1 MQENKDKRNTSPVER
16 RTETTGKTV
25 CTFSSLVR
33 SERRCHR
40 RVGYKNSV
48 SRFHLLT
55 MSKCYGICKD
65 ISNGS
70 YKTGV
75 GKSFEVYEPK
85 YRIVTST
92 SYNDRIPQTSFVLD
106 IFYPRVVP
114 NMVAENFACY
124 KDKGVDAA
132 RDKMIENL
140 KLANMD
146 DYVLC
151 ADIKNYF
158 GSIDHQKLIEE
169 LVPFIG
175 HEDIWF
181 YEDVIESNKQ
191 KIGLTLGSEIN
202 QLSASSFLYRFDKIA
217 VSMGLYERYMD
228 DIRFIGSKERCLKVL
243 EILENFARSVNLE
256 LSVKKTYIQP
266 VSRPVSFLGFT
277 FLKHPSGKVTMKRKK
292 DKVNHE
298 KRKLRRMKK
307 ANVPFER
314 VQVHCQSVRAGLKKG
329 NRSGVVKYDNFV
341 KSLFTE
347 EIQNE
352 NHKSKQ
358 SARSQYEKSI
368 FPLVT
373 CGRKNRGRNQNGVPH
388 QGEVFDLSGTDAS
401 QKETYECPPK

>member
-1 MQENKDKRNTSPVER
+1 MQENEDKRNTSPVER

-191 KIGLTLGSEIN
+191 NIGLTLGSEIN

-266 VSRPVSFLGFT
+266 ISRPVSFLGFT

-341 KSLFTE
+341 KSLFAE
-347 EIQNE
+347 EMQNE
-352 NHKSKQ
+352 NHESKQ
-358 SARSQYEKSI
+358 SGRSQYEESI

-373 CGRKNRGRNQNGVPH
+373 CGRKNRGRNQNGVSHP
-388 QGEVFDLSGTDAS
+388 GEIFDLSGTDAS
-401 QKETYECPPK
+401 QKETYECPPG